1 MDGSGWESFEKV
13 SNKAGLEWPQIRA
26 ARGRAAATRAR
37 LQAEETFARMPPDTA
52 FVVFGSL
59 ARGEETE
66 SSDIDWT
73 LLIDGQAN
81 ANHLQFAH
89 SIDACLTTMGLAPPN
104 AAGAFGKLSFSH
116 ELVHKV
122 GGDQDSNRNTTQRVL
137 LLLESCAPTG
147 ELVRQRVMS
156 ELFNRYLEDDVTYQ
170 SEQKEV
176 RVPRFLL
183 NDVVRFWRT
192 MAVDF
197 PAKQRDRN
205 GKGWALRN
213 LKLRMSRK
221 LIFAAGLLTCLNAHV
236 RPQLV
241 QAAGDAPSREARWAL
256 QEYLAAATNRPPIET
271 LAEAVL
277 AYGVETQSG
286 GAFNEL
292 ANLFIA
298 YDEFLGILNDTSKRD
313 LLNKLDRAAA
323 RNESLFTEECRSIG
337 NRFQEALTA
346 LFFKSYEPL
355 TTACQ
360 RYGVF

>member
-1 MDGSGWESFEKV
+1 MDTSSWESFEKV
-13 SNKAGLEWPQIRA
+13 SATADLEWAQIRA
-26 ARGRAAATRAR
+26 SCKRANETRAR
-37 LQAEETFARMPPDTA
+37 LKEEATFARMPPDTC

-66 SSDIDWT
+66 KSDIDWT
-73 LLIDGQAN
+73 LLIDGQAD

-89 SIDACLTTMGLAPPN
+89 SIETCLQTMGLSPPS
-104 AAGAFGKLSFSH
+104 AGGAFGKLSFSH

-147 ELVRQRVMS
+147 EQVRQRVMTQ
-156 ELFNRYLEDDVTYQ
+156 LFNRYLEDDITYQ
-170 SEQKEV
+170 SEQREV

-221 LIFAAGLLTCLNAHV
+221 LIFAAGLLTCINAHV
-236 RPQLV
+236 RPELV
-241 QAAGDAPSREARWAL
+241 HAADDTKDAHWAL
-256 QEYLAAATNRPPIET
+256 QEYLARATNRPPIET

-277 AYGVETQSG
+277 AYGFQAQPG
-286 GAFNEL
+286 GRFNEL
-292 ANLFIA
+292 VGLFTA
-298 YDEFLGILNDTSKRD
+298 YDEFLGILNDTEKRE
-313 LLNKLDRAAA
+313 LLDKLDRNAA
-323 RNESLFTEECRSIG
+323 RDESLFTEDCRSIG
-337 NRFQEALTA
+337 NRFQDALTA
-346 LFFKSYEPL
+346 LFFNSCEPL
-355 TTACQ
+355 TKACQ

>member
-1 MDGSGWESFEKV
+1 MDATGWESFEKV
-13 SNKAGLEWPQIRA
+13 SAKAGLEWAQIRA
-26 ARGRAAATRAR
+26 SCTRAKATRAR
-37 LQAEETFARMPPDTA
+37 LKAEGTFAKMPPDTG

-66 SSDIDWT
+66 KSDIDWT
-73 LLIDGQAN
+73 LLIDGQAD

-89 SIDACLTTMGLAPPN
+89 SIDACLQEMGLSPPN
-104 AAGAFGKLSFSH
+104 AGGAFGKLSFSH

-147 ELVRQRVMS
+147 EQVRQRVMTQ
-156 ELFNRYLEDDVTYQ
+156 LFNRYLEDDITYQ
-170 SEQKEV
+170 SEQREV

-213 LKLRMSRK
+213 FKLRMSRK
-221 LIFAAGLLTCLNAHV
+221 LIFASGLLTCLNARV
-236 RPQLV
+236 RPELV
-241 QAAGDAPSREARWAL
+241 HAAEATSRDARWAL

-277 AYGVETQSG
+277 AYGSQAQPG
-286 GAFNEL
+286 GTFNEL
-292 ANLFIA
+292 VDLFTA
-298 YDEFLGILNDTSKRD
+298 YDEFLGILNDTGKRKH
-313 LLNKLDRAAA
+313 LENLDRMAA
-323 RNESLFTEECRSIG
+323 RSDALFTEDCRSIG
-337 NRFQEALTA
+337 NRFQDALTA
-346 LFFKSYEPL
+346 LFFRSYEPL